1 MTIIQATF
9 FRLFWIPFALLDCLD
24 RLTITHIIAVHMSSS
39 DDPPGWASSK
49 LVPSV
54 IFIIT
59 PIIAVGL
66 LVIWSLRIQNI
77 RRRYIAALA
86 RQAYAPSANRLD
98 PRDIPVMHEVWIGD
112 RWWDTGHDPALKAS
126 TAQAIPHMSSSKMEG
141 HINGLYNWINIMPVY
156 LASDAQSSG
165 PYNLGTFIRMPSRT
179 MHEDISHTAMSDLD
193 MQLATILI
201 PDPKPL
207 N

>member
-1 MTIIQATF
+1 
-9 FRLFWIPFALLDCLD
+9 
-24 RLTITHIIAVHMSSS
+24 MSSS

-141 HINGLYNWINIMPVY
+141 HINGLYNWINIMV
-156 LASDAQSSG
+156 STD
-165 PYNLGTFIRMPSRT
+165 
-179 MHEDISHTAMSDLD
+179 H
-193 MQLATILI
+193 ILI
-201 PDPKPL
+201 TLTNISSSRFTWLVTRKALVLTIWAPL
-207 N
+207 YGCHRGPCTKIYPILQCRTWICSLQRY